1 MMTFQAELDSGKS
14 RSKTVTSNAREDHKM
29 KTRYRMLY
37 AILGVAHP
45 RTMHSATGSAMKKQK
60 YIIWSFDEQETQA
73 FLDIR
78 YATSPEHAAGEPIRA
93 KHRALHW
100 L

>member
-37 AILGVAHP
+37 AILGVAHAQDYALSHGSSYEEAKIHYLVFFTSK
-45 RTMHSATGSAMKKQK
+45 RRRRSSTSAMLV
-60 YIIWSFDEQETQA
+60 A
-73 FLDIR
+73 
-78 YATSPEHAAGEPIRA
+78 
-93 KHRALHW
+93 
-100 L
+100 